1 MINIF
6 KCLEQYLWCVATYVK
21 WDKKEYTYRCLFMQ
35 KKKKKEKKHKKLML
49 SVACGKA
56 NRVARV

>member
-1 MINIF
+1 MLI
-6 KCLEQYLWCVATYVK
+6 YA
-21 WDKKEYTYRCLFMQ
+21 